1 MSAVQHSN
9 GKPVRV
15 SKGNLVLI
23 CEVCGHPVVNGS
35 GFLTIRERKWLL
47 FHSDC
52 AEREHVECG
61 VLPGAS
67 GNRPCR
73 INVSLIATAELLL
86 TTLATLAI
94 DLKATNWLQLI
105 QKVVW
110 DSEFYF
116 DPEGL
121 NGGKRTAKQL
131 VEANYAAYE
140 RAGFGTKFNV
150 KAGQR

>member
-9 GKPVRV
+9 GKPIRV
-15 SKGNLVLI
+15 SKGNLILI
-23 CEVCGHPVVNGS
+23 CEVCGHPVVNGA
-35 GFLTIRERKWLL
+35 GFLTIRERKWLIY
-47 FHSDC
+47 HGDC
-52 AEREHVECG
+52 AQTDDVTCG
-61 VLPGAS
+61 VIPGPN

-86 TTLATLAI
+86 TTL

-131 VEANYAAYE
+131 VEANYAAYQ
-140 RAGFGTKFNV
+140 RAGFGTQLNV
-150 KAGQR
+150 KAGER

>member
-15 SKGNLVLI
+15 SKDNLVLI
-23 CEVCGHPVVNGS
+23 CEVCGHPVVNGQ
-35 GFLTIRERKWLL
+35 GFLTIRERKWL
-47 FHSDC
+47 FYHDDC
-52 AEREHVECG
+52 AAREHVVCG
-61 VLPGAS
+61 HLPTAS

-73 INVSLIATAELLL
+73 INVSLIATADLLL

-94 DLKATNWLQLI
+94 DLKATDWLQLI

-116 DPEGL
+116 DTDGL
-121 NGGKRTAKQL
+121 NAGKRTAKQL

-140 RAGFGTKFNV
+140 RAGFGTQLNE